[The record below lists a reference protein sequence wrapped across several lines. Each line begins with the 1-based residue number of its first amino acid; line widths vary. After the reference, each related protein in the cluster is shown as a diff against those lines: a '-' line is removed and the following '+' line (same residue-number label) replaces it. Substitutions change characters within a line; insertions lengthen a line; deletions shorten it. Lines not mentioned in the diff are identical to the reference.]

1 MPSRLTLALRRLNRA
16 ALILLMG
23 ALVTSPA
30 FADDADVNAITTKL
44 QAQGL
49 EVDKINF
56 VEAVGLYQVVLV
68 GDRGRLFVNADASHF
83 VYGDLFALEG
93 SIVNLSEFE
102 RKDERAQMLGQYV
115 EQNPQQLI
123 KFAGAD
129 SEASIYIF
137 TDIDCGFCRRMHNQ
151 MTEYNDLG
159 IEVNY
164 LSFPR
169 SGPGTRSFAK
179 AVTVWCSEDQQA
191 AMTAAKNG
199 VDLANISCDNQQV
212 LQQYQLGQSLGVNG
226 TPAIVLAD
234 GELIAG
240 YLPPSTLLERL
251 RTN

>member
-1 MPSRLTLALRRLNRA
+1 MPSKLAMALRWLNRA
-16 ALILLMG
+16 ALILLTG
-23 ALVTSPA
+23 ALAALPA
-30 FADDADVNAITTKL
+30 FADDAEVNAITTKL

-68 GDRGRLFVNADASHF
+68 GDRGRLFVNAEASHF

-102 RKDERAQMLGQYV
+102 RKDERAQMLGQYI

-129 SEASIYIF
+129 SETSIYIF
-137 TDIDCGFCRRMHNQ
+137 TDIDCGYCRRLHNQ
-151 MTEYNDLG
+151 MAEYNDLG

-191 AMTAAKNG
+191 AMTAAKSG
-199 VDLANISCDNQQV
+199 VDLDNISCDNQQV
-212 LQQYQLGQSLGVNG
+212 LQQYQLGQSLGING

-251 RTN
+251 RSN

>member
-1 MPSRLTLALRRLNRA
+1 MPSKLAMALRWLNRA
-16 ALILLMG
+16 ALILLTG
-23 ALVTSPA
+23 ALATSSA
-30 FADDADVNAITTKL
+30 FADDAAINAVTTRL

-56 VEAVGLYQVVLV
+56 VESLGLYQVVLV

-129 SEASIYIF
+129 NEASIYIF
-137 TDIDCGFCRRMHNQ
+137 TDIDCGFCRRLHNQ
-151 MTEYNDLG
+151 MAEYNDLG

-179 AVTVWCSEDQQA
+179 AVTVWCSEDQQS

-199 VDLANISCDNQQV
+199 VDLDNISCDEQQV
-212 LQQYQLGQSLGVNG
+212 LQQYQLGQSLGING

-251 RTN
+251 RSN